1 MAIAQ
6 DGALRF
12 DFSGSNM
19 YNPAFINIRVQI
31 CVPGADFE
39 FQDPELSIQ
48 NCRTAPPRCCRTAP
62 PQQQRE
68 RSALAFLHL
77 ISVMSSPSSVIPS
90 GINDIQ

>member
-62 PQQQRE
+62 PQLFLTPRKNVTHLLTL
-68 RSALAFLHL
+68 RSEGPRGLRPAQ
-77 ISVMSSPSSVIPS
+77 
-90 GINDIQ
+90 G